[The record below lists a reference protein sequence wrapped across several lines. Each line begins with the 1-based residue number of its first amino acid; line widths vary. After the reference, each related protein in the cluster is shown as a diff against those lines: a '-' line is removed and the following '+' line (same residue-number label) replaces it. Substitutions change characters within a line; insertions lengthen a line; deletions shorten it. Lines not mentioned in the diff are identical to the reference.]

1 MSDMSINFD
10 SPTYCYS
17 TKRIQKIGIQTAC
30 KTSTIIQITIMQFLR
45 IQGCGKACQAVQTFT
60 PRVVRWY
67 PTLEAALQAIHGGLS
82 AFFKNKTQESPFSN
96 LQHRRSMKITSRR
109 NENWYFV
116 ADLMQLSRFEALNS
130 FESPAIQSVWR
141 LARSVRWRTFF
152 KVLYT
157 SNHIKPMSR
166 RQRKWQTQSA
176 QISEESLSLQ
186 DSYLAGSPSKMS
198 PARTAASVL
207 NM

>member
-152 KVLYT
+152 KVLHQTISSQCPEDRENDKHNLHKSPKKACHSKIPT
-157 SNHIKPMSR
+157 SQGLLAKC
-166 RQRKWQTQSA
+166 
-176 QISEESLSLQ
+176 LQ
-186 DSYLAGSPSKMS
+186 PEQLPQY
-198 PARTAASVL
+198 
-207 NM
+207 